1 MRQGPVPGG
10 AVGSLVGHEFLA
22 EISTHPADESRSTP
36 LSAPV
41 YVCVCVCV
49 YLVDDESGSMES
61 LTLYTQSKTSQYQH
75 SHTCTNQVKP
85 KATFT
90 RILHLYTYTQ

>member
-41 YVCVCVCV
+41 YVCVCVF
-49 YLVDDESGSMES
+49 G
-61 LTLYTQSKTSQYQH
+61 
-75 SHTCTNQVKP
+75 
-85 KATFT
+85 
-90 RILHLYTYTQ
+90 R